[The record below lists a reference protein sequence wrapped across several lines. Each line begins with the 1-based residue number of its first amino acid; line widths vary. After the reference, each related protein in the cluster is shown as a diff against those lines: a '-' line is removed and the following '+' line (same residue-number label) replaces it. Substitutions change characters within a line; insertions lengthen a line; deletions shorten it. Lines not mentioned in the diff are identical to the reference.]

1 MQACVAELNQSND
14 TVEKFV
20 AHSNFLKSA
29 ILGGNKA
36 KHKCV
41 ELRKITLQVRLS
53 LCLPPLCLP
62 STVRP

>member
-20 AHSNFLKSA
+20 AHSSFLKST

-41 ELRKITLQVRLS
+41 KPVEVRLS
-53 LCLPPLCLP
+53 LSLFLLSVCPRLFALN
-62 STVRP
+62 